1 METGYTQSD
10 AYGMKSKLSILEG
23 EDYDDRLQMDR
34 RKINNMMKNQLIGLN
49 AKQMKNRRMGPS
61 CWWIMG

>member
-1 METGYTQSD
+1 METGYIQSD

-34 RKINNMMKNQLIGLN
+34 RKINNMMKNQLIWLN
-49 AKQMKNRRMGPS
+49 AKQMKNRRMGAS